1 VDPEDLSAETA
12 AAKLDLPAEQ
22 VFKTLVVKGDR
33 SAVCLAVIP
42 GNQELDSKALAKL
55 ERS

>member
-1 VDPEDLSAETA
+1 MDPEDLSAETA